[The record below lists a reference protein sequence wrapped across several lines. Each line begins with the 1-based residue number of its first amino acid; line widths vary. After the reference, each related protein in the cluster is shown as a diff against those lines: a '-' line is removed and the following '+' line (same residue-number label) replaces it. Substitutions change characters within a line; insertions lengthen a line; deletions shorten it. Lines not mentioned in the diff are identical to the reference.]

1 MYKKIEKDSV
11 EISLKSINESDL
23 TKNNTREE
31 KAIATNT
38 TEINKDICDTQNN
51 CCRLY
56 KNWCKESL
64 W

>member
-31 KAIATNT
+31 KAIATNI

-56 KNWCKESL
+56 KN
-64 W
+64 